1 MGLPKW
7 VAPAV
12 GCPYSPTGMKTA
24 KRLVRGASPTG
35 EEKGCRAIASELAVT
50 KYIDA
55 MPLIFN
61 RWELG
66 LCLKYHCRIE
76 AGDFLNR
83 KDG

>member
-61 RWELG
+61 LLPSEFPFLKRSEAKLG
-66 LCLKYHCRIE
+66 R
-76 AGDFLNR
+76 G
-83 KDG
+83 